1 MRALPTA
8 LLCMAPVL
16 SCTLSPHSLAQRWED
31 QVLPIE
37 LTVGYAV
44 RAIDMN
50 GDRKLD
56 IAIVDSKQIVWLE
69 NPTWTAHTIDQTPD
83 GQADNVCFAPLDIDD
98 DGDLDLAI
106 GGDWQPNNTT
116 SGGSLAWLEAP
127 SDPTQRWTRHA
138 IADDLPTL
146 HRMQWADIDAD
157 QQMELIVVPLK
168 GRASQPPG
176 WDDQPVAVTRWNPP
190 ATPASSPWKSEIIE
204 STLPVMHNFQPID
217 FDGDRRH
224 DLLLASF
231 EGVHLWTQPDPN
243 QPRELVHL
251 GVGHAGAA
259 PAKGASEIRI
269 GFLSKSQR
277 FLATIEPWHG
287 NQVVVYEQPSGDQP
301 LAETPWPRKI
311 LDNQLQWGHAVACA
325 NLDQDAED
333 ELVIG
338 VRDNLESHRCGV
350 RIYDRQPDGSWS
362 RSLVAPGQVAVED
375 LTVADLDG
383 DGRQEIIAVGRATHN
398 AVIYR
403 QVP

>member
-1 MRALPTA
+1 R
-8 LLCMAPVL
+8 
-16 SCTLSPHSLAQRWED
+16 
-31 QVLPIE
+31 
-37 LTVGYAV
+37 G
-44 RAIDMN
+44 
-50 GDRKLD
+50 
-56 IAIVDSKQIVWLE
+56 
-69 NPTWTAHTIDQTPD
+69 
-83 GQADNVCFAPLDIDD
+83 
-98 DGDLDLAI
+98 
-106 GGDWQPNNTT
+106 
-116 SGGSLAWLEAP
+116 
-127 SDPTQRWTRHA
+127 
-138 IADDLPTL
+138 
-146 HRMQWADIDAD
+146 
-157 QQMELIVVPLK
+157 
-168 GRASQPPG
+168 SQPPG

-190 ATPASSPWKSEIIE
+190 ASPATMAWKSEIIE

-231 EGVHLWTQPDPN
+231 EGVHLWTQPDPS
-243 QPRELVHL
+243 QRRQLVHL
-251 GVGHAGAA
+251 GAGHAGAA
-259 PAKGASEIRI
+259 PAKGASEIRL

-287 NQVVVYEQPSGDQP
+287 NQVVVYEQPSEDQP
-301 LAETPWPRKI
+301 LIETPWPRKI

-325 NLDQDAED
+325 NLDQDAEE

-350 RIYDRQPDGSWS
+350 RLYDRKPDGSWS
-362 RSLVAPGQVAVED
+362 RTLVAPGQVAVED

>member
-176 WDDQPVAVTRWNPP
+176 WDDHPVAVTRWNPP

-217 FDGDRRH
+217 FDGDRRQ

>member
-1 MRALPTA
+1 MRTVSTA
-8 LLCMAPVL
+8 LLCVAPVL
-16 SCTLSPHSLAQRWED
+16 VCQTSPPCQAQSWED
-31 QVLPIE
+31 RVLPIE

-50 GDRKLD
+50 ADRKLD
-56 IAIVDSKQIVWLE
+56 IAIVDSKRIVWLE
-69 NPTWTAHTIDQTPD
+69 NPSWTAHTIDQTPD
-83 GQADNVCFAPLDIDD
+83 GQADNVCFAPLDIDA

-127 SDPTQRWTRHA
+127 SDPTQRWTRHT

-157 QQMELIVVPLK
+157 QRMELIVVPLK
-168 GRASQPPG
+168 GRGSQPPG

-190 ATPASSPWKSEIIE
+190 ASPATMAWKSEIIE

-231 EGVHLWTQPDPN
+231 EGVHLWTQPDPS
-243 QPRELVHL
+243 QRRQLVHL
-251 GVGHAGAA
+251 GAGHAGAA
-259 PAKGASEIRI
+259 PAKGASEIRL

-287 NQVVVYEQPSGDQP
+287 NQVVVYEQPSEDQP
-301 LAETPWPRKI
+301 LI
-311 LDNQLQWGHAVACA
+311 
-325 NLDQDAED
+325 
-333 ELVIG
+333 
-338 VRDNLESHRCGV
+338 
-350 RIYDRQPDGSWS
+350 
-362 RSLVAPGQVAVED
+362 
-375 LTVADLDG
+375 
-383 DGRQEIIAVGRATHN
+383 
-398 AVIYR
+398 
-403 QVP
+403 